1 MAKAERSEHPL
12 KVKAHDFNHLLGK
25 QDGYAQKPFN
35 VHVGGSY
42 EKGYR
47 EGQALYRKHGGDRAK

>member
-1 MAKAERSEHPL
+1 L
-12 KVKAHDFNHLLGK
+12 KVKAHDFNYLLGK

-47 EGQALYRKHGGDRAK
+47 AGQELYRKHGGDKGK